1 MMRYFTRWVN
11 MVKIFI
17 WIVFMNTVIFA
28 EINYAPTL
36 LSQISKYDEDVI
48 IFSKKLQK
56 YKNSIEKS
64 MENMRHSIGITTGE
78 PYLFTFEITETDI
91 KNNVMKAYIT
101 LSLGRYRTIKDE
113 RAFFQNLYSD
123 YREVSLDIDDE
134 SIIKLQLMH
143 TIEDML
149 KHFKMMYIDDN

>member
-1 MMRYFTRWVN
+1 

>member
-1 MMRYFTRWVN
+1 
-11 MVKIFI
+11 
-17 WIVFMNTVIFA
+17 MNTVIFA

>member
-1 MMRYFTRWVN
+1 MI
-11 MVKIFI
+11 KIFV
-17 WIVFMNTVIFA
+17 WVVFMGHVVFADIYYTPTV
-28 EINYAPTL
+28 
-36 LSQISKYDEDVI
+36 LSTISKYDEDVI

-64 MENMRHSIGITTGE
+64 MENMRHSIGVTTGE
-78 PYLFTFEITETDI
+78 PYLFTFEITQTDI

-123 YREVSLDIDDE
+123 NREVSLNVHDE
-134 SIIKLQLMH
+134 SVIKLQLMH

-149 KHFKMMYIDDN
+149 KRFKMQYIDDN